1 MLEIKTT
8 GGVVEK
14 ATEQEIADAK
24 AIIGRCGIGC
34 EPASAATL
42 ALASVTSAEGSIDA
56 ASALSVVLSGAT
68 FATTSPDAAESASTK
83 LGMLSGLVLALAATT
98 RNVPA
103 PPSLVTSSVQPI
115 AEGSLITLTPPTG
128 SVTTVGDSPAP
139 QGFSPPLGG
148 PTLSPPPQAQRART
162 ATAED
167 VRRKLI
173 EWARKDAGSMLG
185 SSPDAAGG
193 SRITDPCF
201 GSAAMAPA
209 KFSA

>member
-1 MLEIKTT
+1 MPIN
-8 GGVVEK
+8 VCSSV
-14 ATEQEIADAK
+14 
-24 AIIGRCGIGC
+24 RC
-34 EPASAATL
+34 EPVVGL
-42 ALASVTSAEGSIDA
+42 ELRQRALRRGPRRRSRPSRRHRRRSPVCPPLGQGEG
-56 ASALSVVLSGAT
+56 GT
-68 FATTSPDAAESASTK
+68 PEAAESASTK

-162 ATAED
+162 AATED
-167 VRRKLI
+167 VRRKFI
-173 EWARKDAGSMLG
+173 EWARKDAGSVLV
-185 SSPDAAGG
+185 SSPDSSG
-193 SRITDPCF
+193 SSTITDPCF